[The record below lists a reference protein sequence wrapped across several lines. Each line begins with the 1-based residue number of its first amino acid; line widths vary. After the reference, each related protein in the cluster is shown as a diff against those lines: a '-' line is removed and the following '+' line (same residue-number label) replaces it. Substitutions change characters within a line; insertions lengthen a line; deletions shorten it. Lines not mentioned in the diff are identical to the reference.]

1 MAAANP
7 ALRLGVER
15 VPADAADRGQA
26 PESLALLYQGLF
38 TGIVR
43 LQSRRQQLPDA
54 GAFRRRTMGTLQE
67 IERAAR
73 SSGYDGRD
81 VMDTH
86 FAVVAFLDSVI
97 LNSNDPIRPEWERKT
112 LQEELFGKTDAGVV
126 FFEKLEQLF
135 SRPDSSQLADILEV
149 YLLCLLLG
157 FQGRYSGPQRAELD
171 GTAERLRSR
180 IERIRG
186 QRRELSPCGKL
197 LEEDATAE
205 PARPLA
211 ASTYRR
217 YAVVAVAAMVFTA
230 VCFLFFFWNLAS
242 MSEGVRTRLLQ

>member
-81 VMDTH
+81 VMDGMVGLGRQGEG
-86 FAVVAFLDSVI
+86 A
-97 LNSNDPIRPEWERKT
+97 DPGAEADEPPDDVPAEK
-112 LQEELFGKTDAGVV
+112 AG
-126 FFEKLEQLF
+126 
-135 SRPDSSQLADILEV
+135 
-149 YLLCLLLG
+149 
-157 FQGRYSGPQRAELD
+157 AE
-171 GTAERLRSR
+171 
-180 IERIRG
+180 
-186 QRRELSPCGKL
+186 
-197 LEEDATAE
+197 
-205 PARPLA
+205 
-211 ASTYRR
+211 
-217 YAVVAVAAMVFTA
+217 
-230 VCFLFFFWNLAS
+230 
-242 MSEGVRTRLLQ
+242 